1 MKKISLSILT
11 LALLIVACG
20 KKEIPPID
28 IDKGKPDPNATITI
42 RPAKG
47 VQLKATIEGLTA
59 LEVVEQALS
68 IKYQS
73 NYFNNQYG
81 EDKWDIARRFDDD
94 LKDYNEPALKMYA
107 IDVIAEDGSYYRD
120 LTYAVNVV
128 ITDAVGDTIAYVPDE
143 VISTARPLIEAA
155 YEEGDYNEV
164 YKIFDE
170 AFVFKPIEPTPV
182 D

>member
-1 MKKISLSILT
+1 MKKT
-11 LALLIVACG
+11 LFLLITVIAFGFASCD
-20 KKEIPPID
+20 KKDLPEP
-28 IDKGKPDPNATITI
+28 IDKGEFDPNATITI

-47 VQLKATIEGLTA
+47 VQVRATIPGLTA
-59 LEVVEQALS
+59 TEIVEQALS

-73 NYFNNQYG
+73 NYINNVYD
-81 EDKWDIARRFDDD
+81 ENKKDFARRFDDD
-94 LKDYNEPALKMYA
+94 LKDFDEPALKMYA

-155 YEEGDYNEV
+155 YEDENYTEV
-164 YKIFDE
+164 YRIFDE
-170 AFVFKPIEPTPV
+170 AFTFIPV
-182 D
+182 SAE